1 MVENYMRLVE
11 YYLVLMENYVLL
23 LANNNVH
30 YFCTLIY

>member
-23 LANNNVH
+23 LANNNVR